1 MKDNKKAINDR
12 KVGLWGLVAAA
23 VGMTVASGVFSL
35 AKDFPAAGAG
45 QGAVLVGWLI
55 CGIGMFS
62 LMRVFFGLSYVKPE
76 LKGGIYAFA
85 KAGFGDWIGFLSAW
99 GYWVCCFLCIV
110 AFSNLLFSAIGY
122 FIPFFGVEGNSLE
135 AVIGGSVYIW
145 LLCALVLAGVEIAA
159 LVNLLATIAK
169 MIPLFMFILLTL
181 LLGKF
186 NPEIFLHNF
195 WGDGPL
201 LGQINATAMIT
212 LWVFSGI
219 EGCVVISARA
229 RNMNDVAGG
238 SAISFFFVLILYA
251 LITLL
256 SMGVMP
262 AAELA
267 ELDNPSLAY
276 VMEAVVGPWGA
287 ILINLGVVISLLGAQ
302 LSVVII
308 TAEVANAAAK
318 MGAFCRF
325 FAKEN
330 KNNSPSN
337 ALLLS
342 LGLAQLFL
350 IITYFNESTFQ
361 AFYYLSASM
370 LMLPY
375 LLCALYYAKVVKA
388 KQGFETYAAGGK
400 YKFEVFIAILAVVY
414 GIWLVYAVGIDYLL
428 YSCMFYAAGTAV
440 YLYGKKEKNE
450 KPFTNIIDYSV
461 LGIVTVCGLTAIIL
475 ILTGAIT
482 PF

>member
-1 MKDNKKAINDR
+1 MQDNKKTAVDR

-35 AKDFPAAGAG
+35 AKDFPLAGAS
-45 QGAVLVGWLI
+45 QGAVIIGWLI
-55 CGIGMFS
+55 CGIGMFT

-135 AVIGGSVYIW
+135 AVIGGSIYLWI
-145 LLCALVLAGVEIAA
+145 LCGLILAGVEIAT
-159 LVNLLATIAK
+159 LINLLVTIAK
-169 MIPLFMFILLTL
+169 MIPLFMFIILTL
-181 LLGKF
+181 LLGQF
-186 NPEIFLHNF
+186 NLDIFLHNF
-195 WGDGPL
+195 WGDEPL

-219 EGCVVISARA
+219 EGCVVISSRA
-229 RNMNDVAGG
+229 RNMKDVAKG
-238 SAISFFFVLILYA
+238 SAISFFFVLILYI

-287 ILINLGVVISLLGAQ
+287 MVINFGVVISLLGAQ
-302 LSVVII
+302 LAVVII

-330 KNNSPSN
+330 KNNSPVN
-337 ALLLS
+337 ALILS
-342 LGLAQLFL
+342 LGLAQFFL
-350 IITYFNESTFQ
+350 IVTYFNESTFQ

-388 KQGFETYAAGGK
+388 KEGFEVYAKGGK
-400 YKFEVFIAILAVVY
+400 YTFEVFIAAISVIY
-414 GIWLVYAVGIDYLL
+414 GVWLVYAVGIDYLL

-440 YLYGKKEKNE
+440 YLYGKKEKKE
-450 KPFTNIIDYSV
+450 KPFVNIFEYAV
-461 LGIVTVCGLTAIIL
+461 LGIVSICGVTALIL
-475 ILTGAIT
+475 ILTGVIT